1 MNKTILKI
9 SIGFIAL
16 VLAICAAFFSIVG
29 LSKLFAGAA
38 IAVIAMASTLEA
50 SKLVIASFLSQ
61 YWTTVNKTL
70 RTYLITAV
78 VIIAAITSIG
88 IYGFLSGAYQE
99 TKSTYD
105 LTQTAVDSLTT
116 KKLYYESSVVSY
128 RDQLVLLTDERKSID
143 QSVSELSKGLS
154 NNVITYTDANGNLIT
169 TTSSATRK
177 ALQDQLNQ
185 SRARQNEINI
195 RIDKLNDNIIAYSDS
210 LSRKNVEITQLAL
223 KNEISSEL
231 GSLAYISKTF
241 DIPMDKV
248 VNILIILFIIVFD
261 PLAITMVLAFNFMN
275 KKPEVETVL
284 ESSPNDNVYPSVA
297 EREQLLKEMME
308 KDQEL
313 GLYDNE
319 ILPESPA
326 EQPSETGQ
334 IQSELETLDIVT
346 PEPEVIENTVD
357 IVKEKPL
364 TAEEKK
370 RIAKQEKAKQLYAG
384 AISSNNN
391 ESKTY

>member
-1 MNKTILKI
+1 MNKVALKI
-9 SIGFIAL
+9 LIGLIAL
-16 VLAICAAFFSIVG
+16 SLAVCAAFFSVVG

-38 IAVIAMASTLEA
+38 LAVVIMASTLEA
-50 SKLVIASFLSQ
+50 SKLVIASFLYQ
-61 YWTTVNKTL
+61 YWTSISKTL
-70 RTYLITAV
+70 RAYLVTGV
-78 VIIAAITSIG
+78 VIIASITSIG
-88 IYGFLSGAYQE
+88 IYGFLSGAYE
-99 TKSTYD
+99 TTKSTYD
-105 LTQTAVDSLTT
+105 LTQSAVDSLTT

-177 ALQDQLNQ
+177 ALQEQLNQ

-275 KKPEVETVL
+275 KKPEVEPVL

-297 EREQLLKEMME
+297 EREELLKEMMQ

-313 GLYDNE
+313 GLYEPDWNDTE
-319 ILPESPA
+319 ITP
-326 EQPSETGQ
+326 EQPTETP
-334 IQSELETLDIVT
+334 LEQPAQDTNNQT
-346 PEPEVIENTVD
+346 PTTEESATPQLTKAEKRRIE
-357 IVKEKPL
+357 
-364 TAEEKK
+364 
-370 RIAKQEKAKQLYAG
+370 KQERQKQIYAPG
-384 AISSNNN
+384 NSV
-391 ESKTY
+391 KTY

>member
-1 MNKTILKI
+1 MNKVALKI
-9 SIGFIAL
+9 LIGLIAL
-16 VLAICAAFFSIVG
+16 SLAVCAAFFSVVG

-38 IAVIAMASTLEA
+38 LAVVIMASTLEA
-50 SKLVIASFLSQ
+50 SKLVIASFLYQ
-61 YWTTVNKTL
+61 YWTSISKTL
-70 RTYLITAV
+70 RVYLVTAV
-78 VIIAAITSIG
+78 VIIASITSIG
-88 IYGFLSGAYQE
+88 IYGFLSGAYQT

-177 ALQDQLNQ
+177 ALQEQLNQ

-275 KKPEVETVL
+275 KKPEVEPVL

-297 EREQLLKEMME
+297 EREELLKEMMQ
-308 KDQEL
+308 KDQDP
-313 GLYDNE
+313 GLYEPDWNDTE
-319 ILPESPA
+319 ITPVQPTETPL
-326 EQPSETGQ
+326 EQPAQDTNNQ
-334 IQSELETLDIVT
+334 T
-346 PEPEVIENTVD
+346 PTTEESATPQLTKAEKRRIE
-357 IVKEKPL
+357 
-364 TAEEKK
+364 
-370 RIAKQEKAKQLYAG
+370 KQERQKQIYAPG
-384 AISSNNN
+384 NSV
-391 ESKTY
+391 KTY

>member
-1 MNKTILKI
+1 MNKVALKI
-9 SIGFIAL
+9 LIGLIAL
-16 VLAICAAFFSIVG
+16 SLAVCAAFFSVVG

-38 IAVIAMASTLEA
+38 LAVVIMASTLEA
-50 SKLVIASFLSQ
+50 SKLVIASFLYQ
-61 YWTTVNKTL
+61 YWTSISKTL
-70 RTYLITAV
+70 RAYLVTAV
-78 VIIAAITSIG
+78 VIIASITSIG
-88 IYGFLSGAYQE
+88 IYGFLSGAYQT
-99 TKSTYD
+99 TKSTYH

-177 ALQDQLNQ
+177 ALQEQLNQ

-275 KKPEVETVL
+275 KKPEVEPVL

-297 EREQLLKEMME
+297 EREELLKEMMQ

-313 GLYDNE
+313 GLYEPDWNDTE
-319 ILPESPA
+319 ITP
-326 EQPSETGQ
+326 EQPTETP
-334 IQSELETLDIVT
+334 LEQPAQDTNNQT
-346 PEPEVIENTVD
+346 PTTEESATPQLTKAEKRRIE
-357 IVKEKPL
+357 
-364 TAEEKK
+364 
-370 RIAKQEKAKQLYAG
+370 KQERQKQIYAPG
-384 AISSNNN
+384 NSV
-391 ESKTY
+391 KTY

>member
-1 MNKTILKI
+1 MNKVALKI
-9 SIGFIAL
+9 LIGLIAL
-16 VLAICAAFFSIVG
+16 SLAVCAAFFSVVG

-38 IAVIAMASTLEA
+38 LAVVIMASTLEA
-50 SKLVIASFLSQ
+50 SKLVIASFLYQ
-61 YWTTVNKTL
+61 YWTSISKTL
-70 RTYLITAV
+70 RVYLVTAV
-78 VIIAAITSIG
+78 VIIASITSIG
-88 IYGFLSGAYQE
+88 IYGFLSGAYQT
-99 TKSTYD
+99 TKSTYN

-177 ALQDQLNQ
+177 ALQEQLNQ

-231 GSLAYISKTF
+231 GSLTYISKTF
-241 DIPMDKV
+241 NIPMDKV

-275 KKPEVETVL
+275 KKPEVESVL

-297 EREQLLKEMME
+297 EREELLKEMMQ

-313 GLYDNE
+313 GLYDHDWNDTE
-319 ILPESPA
+319 ITP
-326 EQPSETGQ
+326 EQPTETP
-334 IQSELETLDIVT
+334 LEQPAQDTNNQT
-346 PEPEVIENTVD
+346 PTTEESATPQLTKAEKRRIE
-357 IVKEKPL
+357 
-364 TAEEKK
+364 
-370 RIAKQEKAKQLYAG
+370 KQERQKQMYAPG
-384 AISSNNN
+384 NSV
-391 ESKTY
+391 KTY

>member
-1 MNKTILKI
+1 MNKVALKI
-9 SIGFIAL
+9 LIGLIAL
-16 VLAICAAFFSIVG
+16 SLAVCAAFFSVVG

-38 IAVIAMASTLEA
+38 LAVVIMASTLEA
-50 SKLVIASFLSQ
+50 SKLVIASFLYQ
-61 YWTTVNKTL
+61 YWTSISKTL
-70 RTYLITAV
+70 RAYLVTAV
-78 VIIAAITSIG
+78 VIIASITSIG
-88 IYGFLSGAYQE
+88 IYGFLSGAYQT

-177 ALQDQLNQ
+177 ALQEQLNQ

-297 EREQLLKEMME
+297 EREELLKEMMQ

-313 GLYDNE
+313 GLYEPDWNDTE
-319 ILPESPA
+319 ITP
-326 EQPSETGQ
+326 EQPTETP
-334 IQSELETLDIVT
+334 LEQPAQDTNNQT
-346 PEPEVIENTVD
+346 PTTEESATPQLTKAEKRRIE
-357 IVKEKPL
+357 
-364 TAEEKK
+364 
-370 RIAKQEKAKQLYAG
+370 KQERQKQIYAPG
-384 AISSNNN
+384 NSV
-391 ESKTY
+391 KTY

>member
-1 MNKTILKI
+1 MNKVALKI
-9 SIGFIAL
+9 LIGLIAL
-16 VLAICAAFFSIVG
+16 SLAVCAAFFSVVG

-38 IAVIAMASTLEA
+38 LAVVIMASTLEA
-50 SKLVIASFLSQ
+50 SKLVIASFLYQ
-61 YWTTVNKTL
+61 YWTSISKTL
-70 RTYLITAV
+70 RAYLVTAV
-78 VIIAAITSIG
+78 VIIASITSIG
-88 IYGFLSGAYQE
+88 IYGFLSGAYQT

-177 ALQDQLNQ
+177 ALQEQLNQ

-275 KKPEVETVL
+275 KKPEVEPVL

-297 EREQLLKEMME
+297 EREELLKEMMQ

-313 GLYDNE
+313 GLYEPDWNDTE
-319 ILPESPA
+319 ITP
-326 EQPSETGQ
+326 EQPTETP
-334 IQSELETLDIVT
+334 LEQPAQDTNNQT
-346 PEPEVIENTVD
+346 PTTEESATPQLTKAEKRRIE
-357 IVKEKPL
+357 
-364 TAEEKK
+364 
-370 RIAKQEKAKQLYAG
+370 KQERQKQIYAPG
-384 AISSNNN
+384 NSV
-391 ESKTY
+391 KTY

>member
-1 MNKTILKI
+1 MNKVALKI
-9 SIGFIAL
+9 LIGLIAL
-16 VLAICAAFFSIVG
+16 SLAVCAAFFSVVG

-38 IAVIAMASTLEA
+38 LAVVIMASTLEA
-50 SKLVIASFLSQ
+50 SKLVIASFLYQ
-61 YWTTVNKTL
+61 YWTSISKTL
-70 RTYLITAV
+70 RAYLVTAV
-78 VIIAAITSIG
+78 VIIASITSIG
-88 IYGFLSGAYQE
+88 IYGFLSGAYQT
-99 TKSTYD
+99 TKSTYN

-177 ALQDQLNQ
+177 ALQEQLNQ

-275 KKPEVETVL
+275 KKPEVEPVL

-297 EREQLLKEMME
+297 EREELLKEMMQ

-313 GLYDNE
+313 GLYEPDWNDTE
-319 ILPESPA
+319 ITP
-326 EQPSETGQ
+326 EQPTETP
-334 IQSELETLDIVT
+334 LEQPAQDTNNQT
-346 PEPEVIENTVD
+346 PTTEESATPQLSKAEKRRIE
-357 IVKEKPL
+357 
-364 TAEEKK
+364 
-370 RIAKQEKAKQLYAG
+370 KQERQKQIYAPG
-384 AISSNNN
+384 NSV
-391 ESKTY
+391 KTY

>member
-1 MNKTILKI
+1 MNKVALKI
-9 SIGFIAL
+9 LIGLIAL
-16 VLAICAAFFSIVG
+16 SLAVCAAFFSVVG

-38 IAVIAMASTLEA
+38 LAVVIMASTLEA
-50 SKLVIASFLSQ
+50 SKLVIASFLYQ
-61 YWTTVNKTL
+61 YWTSISKTL
-70 RTYLITAV
+70 RVYLVTAV
-78 VIIAAITSIG
+78 VIIASITSIG
-88 IYGFLSGAYQE
+88 IYGFLSGAYQT

-128 RDQLVLLTDERKSID
+128 RDQLVLITDERKSID

-177 ALQDQLNQ
+177 ALQEQLNQ

-275 KKPEVETVL
+275 KKPEVEPVL

-297 EREQLLKEMME
+297 EREELLKEMMQ
-308 KDQEL
+308 KDQEP
-313 GLYDNE
+313 GLYEPDWNDTE
-319 ILPESPA
+319 ITPVQPTETPL
-326 EQPSETGQ
+326 EQPAQDTNNQ
-334 IQSELETLDIVT
+334 T
-346 PEPEVIENTVD
+346 PTTEESATPQLTKAEKRRIE
-357 IVKEKPL
+357 
-364 TAEEKK
+364 
-370 RIAKQEKAKQLYAG
+370 KQERQKQIYAPG
-384 AISSNNN
+384 NSV
-391 ESKTY
+391 KTY

>member
-1 MNKTILKI
+1 MNKVALKI
-9 SIGFIAL
+9 LIGLIAL
-16 VLAICAAFFSIVG
+16 SLAVCAAFFSVVG

-38 IAVIAMASTLEA
+38 IAVVIMASTLEA
-50 SKLVIASFLSQ
+50 SKLVIASFLYQ
-61 YWTTVNKTL
+61 YWTSISKTL
-70 RTYLITAV
+70 RAYLVTAV
-78 VIIAAITSIG
+78 VIIASITSIG
-88 IYGFLSGAYQE
+88 IYGFLSSAYQT

-177 ALQDQLNQ
+177 ALQEQLNQ

-241 DIPMDKV
+241 DIPMDQV

-275 KKPEVETVL
+275 KKPEVEPVL
-284 ESSPNDNVYPSVA
+284 ESLPNDNVYPSVA
-297 EREQLLKEMME
+297 EREELLKEMMQ

-313 GLYDNE
+313 GFNE
-319 ILPESPA
+319 PDWKDTEITP
-326 EQPSETGQ
+326 EQPTETP
-334 IQSELETLDIVT
+334 LEQPAQDTNNQT
-346 PEPEVIENTVD
+346 PTTEESATPKLTKAEKRRIE
-357 IVKEKPL
+357 
-364 TAEEKK
+364 
-370 RIAKQEKAKQLYAG
+370 KQERQKQMYAPG
-384 AISSNNN
+384 NSV
-391 ESKTY
+391 KTY

>member
-1 MNKTILKI
+1 MNKVALKI
-9 SIGFIAL
+9 LIGLIAL
-16 VLAICAAFFSIVG
+16 SLAVCAAFFSVVG

-38 IAVIAMASTLEA
+38 LAVVIMASTLEA
-50 SKLVIASFLSQ
+50 SKLVIASFLYQ
-61 YWTTVNKTL
+61 YWTSISKTL
-70 RTYLITAV
+70 RAYLVTAV
-78 VIIAAITSIG
+78 VIIASITSIG
-88 IYGFLSGAYQE
+88 IYGFLSGAYQT
-99 TKSTYD
+99 TKSTYN

-177 ALQDQLNQ
+177 ALQEQLNQ

-275 KKPEVETVL
+275 KKPEVEPVL

-297 EREQLLKEMME
+297 EREELLKEMMQ

-313 GLYDNE
+313 GLYEPDWNDTE
-319 ILPESPA
+319 ITP
-326 EQPSETGQ
+326 EQPTETP
-334 IQSELETLDIVT
+334 LEQPAQDTNNQT
-346 PEPEVIENTVD
+346 PTTEESATPQLTKAEKRRIE
-357 IVKEKPL
+357 
-364 TAEEKK
+364 
-370 RIAKQEKAKQLYAG
+370 KQERQKQIYAPG
-384 AISSNNN
+384 NSV
-391 ESKTY
+391 KTY

>member
-1 MNKTILKI
+1 MNKVALKI
-9 SIGFIAL
+9 LIGLIAL
-16 VLAICAAFFSIVG
+16 SLAVCAAFFSVVG

-38 IAVIAMASTLEA
+38 LAVVIMASTLEA
-50 SKLVIASFLSQ
+50 SKLVIASFLYQ
-61 YWTTVNKTL
+61 YWTSISKTL
-70 RTYLITAV
+70 RVYLVTAV
-78 VIIAAITSIG
+78 VIIASITSIG
-88 IYGFLSGAYQE
+88 IYGFLSGAYQT

-128 RDQLVLLTDERKSID
+128 RDQLVLITDERKSID

-177 ALQDQLNQ
+177 ALQEQLNQ

-275 KKPEVETVL
+275 KKPEVEPVL

-297 EREQLLKEMME
+297 EREELLKEMMQ
-308 KDQEL
+308 KDQDP
-313 GLYDNE
+313 GLYEPDWNATE
-319 ILPESPA
+319 ITPVQPTETPL
-326 EQPSETGQ
+326 EQPAQDTNNQ
-334 IQSELETLDIVT
+334 T
-346 PEPEVIENTVD
+346 PTTEESATPQLTKAEKRRIE
-357 IVKEKPL
+357 
-364 TAEEKK
+364 
-370 RIAKQEKAKQLYAG
+370 KQERQKQIYAPG
-384 AISSNNN
+384 NSV
-391 ESKTY
+391 KTY